1 MTWQPLSH
9 QDYVHACWESTFKH
23 RVTFTSH
30 LALSPWWLWK
40 HHSDTN
46 ANPACFLSSQFLTFV
61 LLVLHLCVSIARAHI
76 STATPTWNSTPGR
89 LVHCPQTKRLLSVLA
104 LPATFNVAGMT
115 QTRKRLTRRQPL
127 STAFRS
133 PTATKACSQSSSAQT
148 RRGCS
153 WHPVWCL
160 DAAGSAPELSQASGI
175 RQKHF
180 PHPRTSPYG
189 RFLCQVLLHP
199 SFLSQGKVLHSPMAL
214 VPTWHLHTADVRA
227 PALVTH
233 YSNTWWLA
241 AKPSSR
247 ASRAPLC
254 RRLPWA
260 AGAFSGTRL
269 ATLWL
274 LPHV

>member
-61 LLVLHLCVSIARAHI
+61 LLVLHLCVSIARAHV

-104 LPATFNVAGMT
+104 LPATFNMAGMT

-180 PHPRTSPYG
+180 PLRIPG
-189 RFLCQVLLHP
+189 R
-199 SFLSQGKVLHSPMAL
+199 AR
-214 VPTWHLHTADVRA
+214 TADFFAKCFSTRA
-227 PALVTH
+227 FYLKAKCSTAQWLWYPHGTFIPQTSELRHWWRITQTRGDLLLNPAAEQAELPFVV
-233 YSNTWWLA
+233 SCPGQLELFLA
-241 AKPSSR
+241 AD
-247 ASRAPLC
+247 
-254 RRLPWA
+254 
-260 AGAFSGTRL
+260 
-269 ATLWL
+269 
-274 LPHV
+274 